1 MRAPSSAL
9 SPRREDHFLLPF
21 HIQSRRSE
29 VEGGPFRVQDGVF
42 IFSGAHRVE
51 GMSLP
56 AQPYLTLL
64 PAAFKPRGL
73 GCEFPPQDPGMCGI
87 PGSPLFG
94 QEEIPPGCLPTS
106 LPLPDPLSGRF
117 LHLGP
122 SPGVFPLLGHPCP
135 WETTPFLL
143 MGLKSTG
150 RIPSGL
156 NVPQASRIN
165 SMNMLALR
173 VILYFLAA
181 MFF

>member
-1 MRAPSSAL
+1 M
-9 SPRREDHFLLPF
+9 LPF

-73 GCEFPPQDPGMCGI
+73 GVSSHPRT
-87 PGSPLFG
+87 
-94 QEEIPPGCLPTS
+94 QECAVSLEVPSSDRKKYLPAVSPTS
-106 LPLPDPLSGRF
+106 LPLPDPLSCRF

-165 SMNMLALR
+165 SMNMPALR